1 MFYPVDFVSLYNEY
15 TSVWALDVMHR
26 HMACVQAQV
35 YQLDIVHRPIL
46 SPRVFFW
53 EVQQSN
59 QPSKVLFKVD
69 ETTNWLIISQS
80 VQVGPLVNNLMSGY
94 VLEPSDT
101 SSGYTWN
108 REVMKYTHVQCY
120 SKLLSRQCCKLQL
133 TTLQLASGS
142 VDLKFSGD

>member
-1 MFYPVDFVSLYNEY
+1 
-15 TSVWALDVMHR
+15 MHR

-101 SSGYTWN
+101 SSGYT
-108 REVMKYTHVQCY
+108 
-120 SKLLSRQCCKLQL
+120 
-133 TTLQLASGS
+133 
-142 VDLKFSGD
+142 